1 MNKEGFSVEIG
12 ILGGGIAG
20 LSVALAL
27 RKQGHNPR
35 VYERRAVPATMG
47 AGVTLWPNASFVLEE
62 LGLLQDIA
70 AIGGRP
76 LTMRRQDA
84 AGNALGGLDI
94 GLLDRTMGYPTYTVL
109 RRHLQEVL
117 LDHAARAGIPVQFGY
132 RAEAIEL
139 DANGKAVAHFENGAS
154 IRPDLLIGADGR
166 MGSVARKF
174 VAGDNTPVYQGFV
187 NWIGVAQAPHA
198 LVDDIAIQDFWGA
211 GERFGCV
218 PIRPDLVYWAAAQV
232 RLLNEARPSEDM
244 RKEVEDLFAKWPE
257 PVAHLIR
264 STPANAIR
272 LIAVHDLEPLHTWS
286 RANVLLVGDAAHAPL
301 PTSGQG
307 ACQALEDAW
316 HLARCLDGASG
327 GLEDVFQAFSRIR
340 APKTARLAEQGRV
353 FARGLFA
360 TDPET
365 CRIRNER
372 AKASDPVSDVQVLAA
387 GWGQGLPMPGCTD
400 GMAAQGGNFGSL
412 YRIE

>member
-1 MNKEGFSVEIG
+1 MEIG

-27 RKQGHNPR
+27 RKQGHTPR
-35 VYERRAVPATMG
+35 VYERRAAPATMG
-47 AGVTLWPNASFVLEE
+47 AGVTLWPNASFVLAE
-62 LGLLQDIA
+62 LGLLQDVEA
-70 AIGGRP
+70 TSGRP
-76 LTMRRQDA
+76 PAMRRLDA

-109 RRHLQEVL
+109 RRHLQAVL
-117 LDHAARAGIPVQFGY
+117 LDHAARADIPVEFGY
-132 RAEAIEL
+132 RAVGIEL
-139 DANGKAVAHFENGAS
+139 DAHGRAVAYFENGAS

-166 MGSVARKF
+166 MDSVARKF

-187 NWIGVAQAPHA
+187 NWIGVAQGQHA
-198 LVDDIAIQDFWGA
+198 LVDDISIQDFWGA
-211 GERFGCV
+211 GQRFGCV
-218 PIRPDLVYWAAAQV
+218 PIRPGLVYWAAAQ
-232 RLLNEARPSEDM
+232 ARPLSEAIPTADM
-244 RKEVEDLFAKWPE
+244 CKEIKDLFAGWPE
-257 PVAHLIR
+257 PVASIIR
-264 STPANAIR
+264 ATPAHAIR

-316 HLARCLDGASG
+316 HLARCLDSASG
-327 GLEDVFQAFSRIR
+327 GLADVFQAFLKIR

-353 FARGLFA
+353 FARGLFDS
-360 TDPET
+360 DPET

-372 AKASDPVSDVQVLAA
+372 AKTSDPVRDVQVLAA

-400 GMAAQGGNFGSL
+400 DMPALGGGSGSL

>member
-1 MNKEGFSVEIG
+1 MNKESFSVEIG

-27 RKQGHNPR
+27 RKQGYNPR

-47 AGVTLWPNASFVLEE
+47 AGVTLWPNASFVLQE
-62 LGLLQDIA
+62 LGLLHDIEA
-70 AIGGRP
+70 MGGRP

-117 LDHAARAGIPVQFGY
+117 LDHAARAGIPVEFGR
-132 RAEAIEL
+132 RAVAIEL
-139 DANGKAVAHFENGAS
+139 DAHGTAVAHFENGSS

-166 MGSVARKF
+166 MESVARKF
-174 VAGDNTPVYQGFV
+174 VAGDNTPTYQGFV
-187 NWIGVAQAPHA
+187 NWIGVAQRPHA
-198 LVDDIAIQDFWGA
+198 LVDDISIQDFWGA
-211 GERFGCV
+211 GKRFGCV
-218 PIRPDLVYWAAAQV
+218 AIRPELVYWAAAQ
-232 RLLNEARPSEDM
+232 ARPLSEAIPTADM
-244 RKEVEDLFAKWPE
+244 RKEVEDLFAGWPE
-257 PVAHLIR
+257 PVAHIIR
-264 STPANAIR
+264 ATPANAIR

-327 GLEDVFQAFSRIR
+327 GLEEIFQAFAKIR
-340 APKTARLAEQGRV
+340 APKTARLAEQGRI

-365 CRIRNER
+365 CRLRNER
-372 AKASDPVSDVQVLAA
+372 AKASDPVRDVQVLAA
-387 GWGQGLPMPGCTD
+387 GWGQGLPMPGGADSTSVD
-400 GMAAQGGNFGSL
+400 GDA